1 MTATPPPPLPHET
14 TADDVVAAY
23 RLILGREPENDDV
36 IAAHLRTAPH
46 LWDLINYF
54 HRSTEAARR
63 RVSEACTA
71 ISAEQDSRHVQRT
84 ASAAERAL
92 VVDHIREV
100 WSRYGREEAFY
111 SVLTHPAFLRER
123 LGTADIE
130 TFYATGRLELER
142 FELVC
147 RRNLIEPDPAWRILE
162 LGCGVGRVG
171 EAFAGRFAAYAG
183 VDISAEHLAIAGQRF
198 ADRGLA
204 NTTLTLLED
213 FLSGESR
220 ADVFFSM
227 IVLQHNPPPVI
238 HELLDACLARVSP
251 GGLAYFQVP
260 CHLYDYSFSVAD
272 YLAGHGRREDME
284 IHALPQREVFAL
296 FDRHGFTPVEVTP
309 DDRIGPIGFSY
320 SFLARKGS

>member
-1 MTATPPPPLPHET
+1 MSVTHESTAE
-14 TADDVVAAY
+14 DVIAAY
-23 RLILGREPENDDV
+23 QLFLGRAPENEDV
-36 IAAHLRTAPH
+36 IAAHVRREPD
-46 LWDLINYF
+46 LWRLIEF
-54 HRSTEAARR
+54 FVQSPEAVRR
-63 RVSEACTA
+63 RVSEACAA
-71 ISAEQDSRHVQRT
+71 ISAEQDSRRVRRD
-84 ASAAERAL
+84 ASSAERAL
-92 VVDHIREV
+92 VIDHIREV

-111 SVLTHPAFLRER
+111 SVLTNPAFLRER

-130 TFYATGRLELER
+130 TFYATGRLEVER

-147 RRNLIEPDPAWRILE
+147 RRNLIEPDPSWRILE

-198 ADRGLA
+198 AGRGLA

-213 FLSGESR
+213 FLSGGGG

-238 HELLDACLARVSP
+238 HDLLDACLARVSA

-284 IHALPQREVFAL
+284 IHALPQREIFAL
-296 FDRHGFTPVEVTP
+296 FDRHGFSPVEVTP

-320 SFLARKGS
+320 SFLARKSS